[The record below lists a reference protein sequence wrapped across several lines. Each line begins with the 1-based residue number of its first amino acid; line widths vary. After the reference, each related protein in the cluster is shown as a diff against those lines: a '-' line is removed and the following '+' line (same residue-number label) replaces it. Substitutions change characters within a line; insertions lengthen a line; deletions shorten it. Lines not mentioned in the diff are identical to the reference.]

1 VIKRDRAGNLKAL
14 TMKRLWLAL
23 VPGWLG
29 CTAVIGGDG
38 AGAPLGA
45 PGGSAAAAGGASAMG
60 GDPGSAVLKH
70 LLDTWS
76 QYTSA
81 RGTLLDSAFAL
92 WTNHVAAGP
101 SHGFDNLPVIVAG
114 SAGGFL
120 KQGQYVDAGGVT
132 NDKLLNTLI
141 SAAGVPTTNFGQG
154 NPGVIDG
161 MLV

>member
-1 VIKRDRAGNLKAL
+1 
-14 TMKRLWLAL
+14 
-23 VPGWLG
+23 
-29 CTAVIGGDG
+29 
-38 AGAPLGA
+38 
-45 PGGSAAAAGGASAMG
+45 MG
-60 GDPGSAVLKH
+60 GDPASAVLED

-92 WTNHVAAGP
+92 WTNHVAVGP
-101 SHGFDNLPVIVAG
+101 SHGFDNLRVIVAG

-120 KQGQYVDAGGVT
+120 KQGQCVDAGSVT
-132 NDKLLNTLI
+132 NSKLLNTLI

-161 MLV
+161 MLA

>member
-141 SAAGVPTTNFGQG
+141 QRGGRADHQLWARQ
-154 NPGVIDG
+154 PGGD
-161 MLV
+161 